1 MRVYFRNEKY
11 ILRQCGEAQ
20 LFDLLQTQSTKK
32 FDCCHRS
39 FQKANCFNLYLLVY
53 AV

>member
-1 MRVYFRNEKY
+1 MTNVFFVDVVKLNFLICYR
-11 ILRQCGEAQ
+11 LGH
-20 LFDLLQTQSTKK
+20 LKK
-32 FDCCHRS
+32 FDCCYRS